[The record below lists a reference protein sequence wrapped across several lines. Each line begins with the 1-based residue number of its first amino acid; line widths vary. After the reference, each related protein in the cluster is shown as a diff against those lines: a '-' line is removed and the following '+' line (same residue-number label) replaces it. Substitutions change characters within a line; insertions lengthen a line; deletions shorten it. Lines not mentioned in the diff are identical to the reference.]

1 METQPALKPTE
12 GELEILQILWEKGE
26 CTVREVHNI
35 LEQTKAT
42 GYTTTLKQMQIML
55 ERGFITRDDSTGS
68 HIYKASLSQD
78 LVQKQA
84 VNKMI
89 GTLFSGSPVKLVM
102 QALGSYSTS
111 KEEMDLITEYIREL
125 KK

>member
-1 METQPALKPTE
+1 MEIQQHVKPTE
-12 GELEILQILWEKGE
+12 SELEILQVLWDKGE
-26 CTVREVHNI
+26 CTVREVHNV

-78 LVQKQA
+78 IVQQQVVKK
-84 VNKMI
+84 VI
-89 GTLFSGSPVKLVM
+89 GGLFGGSPVKLIM

-111 KEEMDLITEYIREL
+111 KEEMDLITEYI
-125 KK
+125 